1 MSEATG
7 AGRMAND
14 GAAVA
19 SPNCYVA
26 RGKQLASRVVGD
38 EVMIM
43 SAKDSTLFTLNDVA
57 TVIWEAADGATPLER
72 IVAEK
77 VCAQYEV
84 AHETALQ
91 DAQVLVGEL
100 AGRGI
105 LIVSET
111 PIDLAAGNAA
121 AGGGKAGDGGDAR

>member
-1 MSEATG
+1 MSDGASTG
-7 AGRMAND
+7 RLAND
-14 GAAVA
+14 GAAPA
-19 SPNCYVA
+19 LPNCYVA
-26 RGKQLASRVVGD
+26 RGRQLASRVVGN

-91 DAQVLVGEL
+91 DARVLVGEL
-100 AGRGI
+100 AGHGI
-105 LIVSET
+105 LIVSES
-111 PIDLAAGNAA
+111 PIHSAAD
-121 AGGGKAGDGGDAR
+121 GKDAR

>member
-1 MSEATG
+1 MSDGAG
-7 AGRMAND
+7 AGRVTND
-14 GAAVA
+14 GAAA
-19 SPNCYVA
+19 AAPNCYVA

-57 TVIWEAADGATPLER
+57 TVIWEAADGTTPLER

-91 DAQVLVGEL
+91 DAQMLVGEL
-100 AGRGI
+100 AGHGI

-121 AGGGKAGDGGDAR
+121 DGGEDAR